1 MKFYYVLIVKEVYLC
16 HRINHKK
23 MKMKKNLR
31 NILVLAMGLMTTVSF
46 AQDWNVDSR
55 TRIDMSAAN
64 AQGDDY
70 MSTDQ
75 RATLGAT
82 WGGSDWGIHISS
94 DVNYTFRT
102 DGNNSQN
109 ASMRIYE
116 AYASTDLM
124 GYASVTAGRQA
135 LDYGSGAIMS
145 SNQWGANRTTWDG
158 FKFGANLD
166 FADISF
172 GLGRKSLSAY
182 DGVTAVTGV
191 MGVTAAA
198 ATDSTAAVVG
208 VDAVTAVEAVDAG
221 TTNMWLNVSK
231 ADADWSANLLYMST
245 SEGAGDAKTAMGLDL
260 TYAMMGGDLNLSGSY
275 NTSSGYEM
283 KDDKSVDGDMMS
295 FSAAYNVNESMT
307 ATGNITKYG
316 ENGFNV
322 ESANMQSRNMSGNLG
337 YLNADDQ
344 DINVGIA
351 YNMGD
356 FDFGATMH
364 KITNGAKLA
373 PDAVAVKRDVNEI
386 SLGYTM
392 SENANLSLSYAS
404 DKDGSADAETYMYIT
419 LNIRP

>member
-16 HRINHKK
+16 HRINHKNK
-23 MKMKKNLR
+23 KMKKKLR

-55 TRIDMSAAN
+55 TRVDMSAAN
-64 AQGDDY
+64 GQGDDY

-116 AYASTDLM
+116 AYVSTDLM

-182 DGVTAVTGV
+182 DGVTGVSAVDAV
-191 MGVTAAA
+191 VADTANG
-198 ATDSTAAVVG
+198 VVG
-208 VDAVTAVEAVDAG
+208 VAAVTAVTAVAPG
-221 TTNMWLNVSK
+221 TTNMWLNLSK

-245 SEGAGDAKTAMGLDL
+245 SEGAADAKTAMGLDL

-275 NTSSGYEM
+275 NTSSGYEV
-283 KDDKSVDGDMMS
+283 KDAKAVDGDMMS

>member
-1 MKFYYVLIVKEVYLC
+1 MLVVKEVYLC
-16 HRINHKK
+16 HRINHKNK
-23 MKMKKNLR
+23 KMKKKLR

-64 AQGDDY
+64 GQGEDH

-102 DGNNSQN
+102 DGDNSQD

-145 SNQWGANRTTWDG
+145 SNQWGADRTTWDG

-172 GLGRKSLSAY
+172 GFGRKSNSVY
-182 DGVTAVTGV
+182 DGVADDTLTLVDETV
-191 MGVTAAA
+191 AA
-198 ATDSTAAVVG
+198 G
-208 VDAVTAVEAVDAG
+208 N
-221 TTNMWLNVSK
+221 TNMWLNVSK

-260 TYAMMGGDLNLSGSY
+260 TYAMMGGDLNLAGSY
-275 NTSSGYEM
+275 NTSSGY
-283 KDDKSVDGDMMS
+283 DVDALGAAVDGEMISIGATYTVSD
-295 FSAAYNVNESMT
+295 AMT
-307 ATGNITKYG
+307 ATLNGTQYG
-316 ENGFNV
+316 ENGFDVN
-322 ESANMQSRNMSGNLG
+322 SANMQSRNMSGNLG

-344 DINVGIA
+344 DINFGVT
-351 YNMGD
+351 YNMGA
-356 FDFGATMH
+356 FDLGGTMH
-364 KITNGAKLA
+364 KITNNAKVPAGA
-373 PDAVAVKRDVNEI
+373 DAVKRDVNEI